1 MQVLFQGYIQ
11 YMFPFLHEPSLFV
24 MYIVRVPRSIWQ
36 LVRTNIF
43 EIETIYLGIF
53 LKKTL
58 FLILLMI
65 LIIIISLLSYFYVI
79 ITTTFIIII
88 IIYLHD
94 LCSIARFQRCIFS
107 WICFLWISSLFETIP
122 HFLIFK
128 AWSRFNFFPV
138 SMVSL

>member
-1 MQVLFQGYIQ
+1 
-11 YMFPFLHEPSLFV
+11 MFPFLHEPSLFV

-58 FLILLMI
+58 FLILLML

-79 ITTTFIIII
+79 ITTTFIIIIIIIIITIIII